1 MVDNR
6 KEKITVYLS
15 IIICDFL
22 FKFLVSGTYSYI
34 IFALIKDAI
43 FHHFAKSLIKIIEL
57 KRLILFIFF
66 IKRLNNGSLDI

>member
-15 IIICDFL
+15 IIIYDFL

-34 IFALIKDAI
+34 IFALIKDGT
-43 FHHFAKSLIKIIEL
+43 FLMQFFT
-57 KRLILFIFF
+57 IL
-66 IKRLNNGSLDI
+66 RNL